1 MQKTMRTC
9 ALVAA
14 LLIPAV
20 ASAQTTRAVS
30 VGASG
35 GLSLPMGDLGK
46 GVESG
51 YSVAGHIF
59 LAPASMTMLSFRG
72 DVSYDSWK
80 GKGASAASVDANTS
94 AMGFAGNALF
104 TLGESNA
111 AMRPYL
117 LGGGGAYRFKSS
129 AEVLGVETESTTTK
143 PGIQIGAGANFKLSG
158 FSTFLEAK
166 YVNVFTEG
174 SSTGYVPITFGVRF

>member
-1 MQKTMRTC
+1 MRTC

-14 LLIPAV
+14 LLLPAV
-20 ASAQTTRAVS
+20 ASAQTTRAIS
-30 VGASG
+30 VGAGG

-46 GVESG
+46 AVESG
-51 YSVAGHIF
+51 YTVAGHIF

-80 GKGASAASVDANTS
+80 GKGASATVDANS
-94 AMGFAGNALF
+94 SSMGFLGNALV

-117 LGGGGAYRFKSS
+117 LGGGGAYRLKSTG
-129 AEVLGVETESTTTK
+129 EVANVEYESTVTK